1 MDIESK
7 IALIKQLD
15 LMDRMDKHYTLNE
28 SKKIDNIINEAIAD
42 NRIRVSNS
50 QILDILNDQSN
61 DLGKFVSITYVNAKE
76 VMKTKRSWR
85 KDDVDAA
92 LSKYRREGNEYW
104 FDKINDFNQAAKGNN
119 PIRTVLAITKY
130 NLNWYSPESYARGYE
145 KSANALRNL
154 NMKNGIGLDS
164 DGMLGDAH
172 NNSINTG
179 YGVYQGASN
188 ALKLKLNVAKA
199 RVKSEFYMIDEN
211 GNIIGGIP
219 NDVVKSIS
227 SVKKGDGA
235 PSAVKKAL
243 ADNPEALKAYIEAK
257 KEIDATFK
265 SQDFLMDKIL
275 FIVASVNGKSY
286 YWPNEAVTT
295 PIEKGSDV
303 NVNREQLINIMR
315 EKLGES
321 FQDVENHNIRE

>member
-15 LMDRMDKHYTLNE
+15 LMDRMDKHSTLNE
-28 SKKIDNIINEAIAD
+28 SKKIDDIINEAIAD

-61 DLGKFVSITYVNAKE
+61 DLGKFVSITYVNAKD

-85 KDDVDAA
+85 KDDVDAV
-92 LSKYRREGNEYW
+92 LSKYGREGNEHW
-104 FDKINDFNQAAKGNN
+104 FDKLNDFNQAEKGKN
-119 PIRTVLAITKY
+119 PIRTVIAIMRY
-130 NLNWYSPESYARGYE
+130 NLNWYSPESYARGYN
-145 KSANALRNL
+145 KYASALRDL
-154 NMKNGIGLDS
+154 NMKNGIGRDS
-164 DGMLGDAH
+164 NGMLGDAH

-188 ALKLKLNVAKA
+188 ALKLKQNVAKA
-199 RVKSEFYMIDEN
+199 KVQSEFYMIDEN
-211 GNIIGGIP
+211 GNIVGGIP
-219 NDVVKSIS
+219 SDVVRSI
-227 SVKKGDGA
+227 
-235 PSAVKKAL
+235 SAVKKRADAPSVVQKAL

-257 KEIDATFK
+257 KELDADFR
-265 SQDFLMDKIL
+265 SQDFMLDKIL
-275 FIVASVNGKSY
+275 CIVASVKGKSY
-286 YWPNEAVTT
+286 YWINDGINT

-303 NVNREQLINIMR
+303 NVNREQLLNIMK
-315 EKLGES
+315 EKVGET